1 MSKNIFDELLSLK
14 EAAEQYNRE
23 ESTLRRAISNGLLVE
38 GQDCKKFGKQWII
51 KKEAMERVYV
61 QERKNLKKD

>member
-1 MSKNIFDELLSLK
+1 MDWSKLLSQE

-38 GQDCKKFGKQWII
+38 GVDCKKFGKQWVILRSSL
-51 KKEAMERVYV
+51 ERVYV
-61 QERKNLKKD
+61 TERKNIKKPI